1 MLSCE
6 VMRRELRL
14 EGFEIGIL
22 ILMFIDICYFV
33 FLGFGIGKVGFYRET
48 DFWIWKQE
56 SWKYMKFVVKNKRVE

>member
-14 EGFEIGIL
+14 EGLEIGIL

-33 FLGFGIGKVGFYRET
+33 FLGFGIGKVGFYRER
-48 DFWIWKQE
+48 DFWIWK
-56 SWKYMKFVVKNKRVE
+56 